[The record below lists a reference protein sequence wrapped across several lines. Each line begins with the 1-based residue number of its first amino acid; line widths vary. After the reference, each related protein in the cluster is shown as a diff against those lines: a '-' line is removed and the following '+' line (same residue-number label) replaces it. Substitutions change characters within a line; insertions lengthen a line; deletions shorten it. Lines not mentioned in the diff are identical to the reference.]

1 MSLIN
6 FEIKIFL
13 TWSKECI
20 IATGYYGN
28 EKLIFAIT
36 DTKLY
41 IPVVTKSAQDNEKLL
56 QQLKTDFKEQL
67 IGISSNQK

>member
-1 MSLIN
+1 MVPLKYFSSFWRTLEMSLIN

-41 IPVVTKSAQDNEKLL
+41 IPVVT
-56 QQLKTDFKEQL
+56 
-67 IGISSNQK
+67 